1 MAPTVKRGKIK
12 AQVYNEVSDI
22 VASIAIKIVE
32 TLGFIKKNPVIT
44 TNNNDNDGSDGDDGG
59 GESPPPPNNTE
70 FRSISDIPM
79 APSIKRGKIKSQVYN
94 DISGV
99 VASFATKTVE
109 TFAFIRNT
117 TTTTTGD
124 NNNDGGDGDPNGG
137 GSSPP
142 PNNNN
147 NSP

>member
-1 MAPTVKRGKIK
+1 MLTSSLFFTP
-12 AQVYNEVSDI
+12 
-22 VASIAIKIVE
+22 
-32 TLGFIKKNPVIT
+32 P
-44 TNNNDNDGSDGDDGG
+44 
-59 GESPPPPNNTE
+59 SPNSSFALE

-94 DISGV
+94 DIYGV

-117 TTTTTGD
+117 TTTTTTGD
-124 NNNDGGDGDPNGG
+124 NNDGGDGDPNGG

-147 NSP
+147 NNSP